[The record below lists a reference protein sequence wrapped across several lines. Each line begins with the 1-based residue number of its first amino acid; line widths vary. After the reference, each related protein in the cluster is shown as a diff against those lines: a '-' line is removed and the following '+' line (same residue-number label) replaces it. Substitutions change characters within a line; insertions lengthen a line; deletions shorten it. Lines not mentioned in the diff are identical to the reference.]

1 MVSPKPSNGE
11 KETVGAT
18 GAGGQKRV
26 DKEGGHNMTT
36 PVSTTTSYISDDDS
50 DANIAACP
58 QCDQHGWVGTYCLRC
73 EDQGM
78 THSVPIG
85 RQPKNERQRGWRT
98 RMTTRL
104 RRLARVGKA
113 GSELPQIGQ
122 PCLILRGV
130 EGKDLGQQAIITTQ
144 TKARVE
150 VSFRAQ
156 SGRQMTKLKHPSS
169 LILLEDGLEVVQDE
183 RGFVW
188 IKRERE
194 QE

>member
-1 MVSPKPSNGE
+1 
-11 KETVGAT
+11 
-18 GAGGQKRV
+18 
-26 DKEGGHNMTT
+26 
-36 PVSTTTSYISDDDS
+36 
-50 DANIAACP
+50 
-58 QCDQHGWVGTYCLRC
+58 
-73 EDQGM
+73 
-78 THSVPIG
+78 
-85 RQPKNERQRGWRT
+85 
-98 RMTTRL
+98 
-104 RRLARVGKA
+104 VGKA

>member
-1 MVSPKPSNGE
+1 
-11 KETVGAT
+11 
-18 GAGGQKRV
+18 
-26 DKEGGHNMTT
+26 
-36 PVSTTTSYISDDDS
+36 
-50 DANIAACP
+50 
-58 QCDQHGWVGTYCLRC
+58 
-73 EDQGM
+73 
-78 THSVPIG
+78 
-85 RQPKNERQRGWRT
+85 
-98 RMTTRL
+98 MTTRL
-104 RRLARVGKA
+104 QQLSRVDKA

-156 SGRQMTKLKHPSS
+156 SGRQVTKLKHPSS